1 MWWDV
6 DELWCGVASSEL
18 RLPRFIV
25 DDGRIPE
32 AKALF
37 DDGTPFQRRN
47 ADRTDLTETAGLAPF
62 GRRDLSAGPSKTL
75 TVWMERNSG
84 TSRGLTP

>member
-1 MWWDV
+1 MQWGSMWWDV

-47 ADRTDLTETAGLAPF
+47 ADDPDLPDTAGSIPL
-62 GRRDLSAGPSKTL
+62 RVEMVESAYDASPST
-75 TVWMERNSG
+75 
-84 TSRGLTP
+84 TSKS